1 MSDYGVI
8 TEAATVRFERLLP
21 GPIERVWEYLTQAD
35 KRATW
40 FAGGEMELRR
50 GGKVELRF
58 RHADISQPDEVPPE
72 KYRKVHEEGLTTYG
86 EITRCEPPRLLSF
99 VWGNDGEVT
108 FELFPRGK
116 DVLLQLTHSRLP
128 DKTTLLSVSG
138 GWHTHLDMLA
148 ARLAG
153 RTPPPFWATHATRS
167 TEYETRLGA
176 AKEGR

>member
-1 MSDYGVI
+1 MSDHGVI

-58 RHADISQPDEVPPE
+58 RHADLSQPGEVPPE
-72 KYRKVHEEGLTTYG
+72 KYRKVHEEGLITYG

-99 VWGNDGEVT
+99 LWGKDGEVT
-108 FELFPRGK
+108 LTGTVDDRRTKRMAEQAVEGLAGVH
-116 DVLLQLTHSRLP
+116 DVVNQLRVKRASESAREGSTRAEA
-128 DKTTLLSVSG
+128 SG
-138 GWHTHLDMLA
+138 GNGTTS
-148 ARLAG
+148 G
-153 RTPPPFWATHATRS
+153 KHAS
-167 TEYETRLGA
+167 
-176 AKEGR
+176 

>member
-1 MSDYGVI
+1 MNDYGVI

-58 RHADISQPDEVPPE
+58 RHADLSQPGEVPPE
-72 KYRKVHEEGLTTYG
+72 KYRKVHEEGLMTYG

-99 VWGNDGEVT
+99 LWGKDGEVT

-116 DVLLQLTHSRLP
+116 ECSC
-128 DKTTLLSVSG
+128 S
-138 GWHTHLDMLA
+138 
-148 ARLAG
+148 
-153 RTPPPFWATHATRS
+153 
-167 TEYETRLGA
+167 
-176 AKEGR
+176 

>member
-58 RHADISQPDEVPPE
+58 RHADIAQPGEVPPE
-72 KYRKVHEEGLTTYG
+72 KYRKVHEEGMTSYG

-99 VWGNDGEVT
+99 VWGKDGEVT

-116 DVLLQLTHSRLP
+116 EVLLQLTHSRLP

-138 GWHTHLDMLA
+138 GWHTHLD
-148 ARLAG
+148 RK
-153 RTPPPFWATHATRS
+153 S
-167 TEYETRLGA
+167 TRLNSSHKTVSRMPSSA
-176 AKEGR
+176 